1 MQKLGFVNLFAIH
14 GGLLERRQGIDKS
27 SPPPLR
33 QAVTW
38 LYFINIMQT
47 PALTVVV
54 NLPRYV
60 FLSSLNYAANPC
72 LLHHPD
78 YSKVT

>member
-54 NLPRYV
+54 KPYQYLV
-60 FLSSLNYAANPC
+60 FSKCSLRA
-72 LLHHPD
+72 
-78 YSKVT
+78 

>member
-1 MQKLGFVNLFAIH
+1 MQKLGFVNLFAIP

-54 NLPRYV
+54 KPYQCLV
-60 FLSSLNYAANPC
+60 F
-72 LLHHPD
+72 
-78 YSKVT
+78 SKCRLRA